1 MADEIDLEYKQF
13 LKTLGRRIKEV
24 RKERGYSLRDM
35 VLQHGYNDSQ
45 WRRYERGGP
54 MNLQSLLKIARTF
67 GTSLSDLLNGLGEY
81 PEVSVSEI
89 QKKRAVQRSSLRGNR
104 SKRV

>member
-1 MADEIDLEYKQF
+1 MAEQMDLEYKQF
-13 LKTLGRRIKEV
+13 VKTLGRRIKDL
-24 RKERGYSLRDM
+24 RKARGYSLRDM

-54 MNLQSLLKIARTF
+54 MNLQSLLKIAKTF

-81 PEVSVSEI
+81 SEVRVHEI
-89 QKKRAVQRSSLRGNR
+89 QKKPAANRPPGRPRARG
-104 SKRV
+104 